1 MRQSEGL
8 GMMQKDN
15 RTIAFVCTGN
25 TCRSPMAEAIFND
38 MAEKNGVCVRAESF
52 GIATSTGLPVSE
64 NSVIACKEIGVDLSG
79 KASTAV
85 ADAGIEKYEKFYCMS
100 QRPEKIA
107 VLGISDP
114 YGGDIDVYRHC
125 RDEIVNSVKEILK
138 AYEN

>member
-1 MRQSEGL
+1 
-8 GMMQKDN
+8 MMQKDN

-64 NSVIACKEIGVDLSG
+64 NSVIACKEIGIDLSG

-85 ADAGIEKYEKFYCMS
+85 ADAGIENPMYCATCLKFAVAV
-100 QRPEKIA
+100 IA
-107 VLGISDP
+107 VFT
-114 YGGDIDVYRHC
+114 C
-125 RDEIVNSVKEILK
+125 
-138 AYEN
+138 

>member
-1 MRQSEGL
+1 
-8 GMMQKDN
+8 MMQKDN

-64 NSVIACKEIGVDLSG
+64 NSVIACKEIGIDLSG

-85 ADAGIEKYEKFYCMS
+85 ADAGILLYVANSRKNVD
-100 QRPEKIA
+100 A
-107 VLGISDP
+107 VFSCTARKNRRARYKRSLRR
-114 YGGDIDVYRHC
+114 RH
-125 RDEIVNSVKEILK
+125 
-138 AYEN
+138 

>member
-1 MRQSEGL
+1 
-8 GMMQKDN
+8 MMQKDN

-64 NSVIACKEIGVDLSG
+64 NSVIACKEIGIDLSG

-85 ADAGIEKYEKFYCMS
+85 ADAGIEKYEKILLYVAKS
-100 QRPEKIA
+100 RKNVDA
-107 VLGISDP
+107 VFSCTARKNRRARYKRSLRR
-114 YGGDIDVYRHC
+114 RH
-125 RDEIVNSVKEILK
+125 
-138 AYEN
+138 